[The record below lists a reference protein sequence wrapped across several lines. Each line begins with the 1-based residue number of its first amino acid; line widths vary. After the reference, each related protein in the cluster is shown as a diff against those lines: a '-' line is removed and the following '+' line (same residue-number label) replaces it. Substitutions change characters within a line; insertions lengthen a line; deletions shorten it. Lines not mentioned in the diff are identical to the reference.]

1 MCENLKPYDEPSF
14 TGYKLVA
21 KKEDDDGYY
30 SLAMGFKYPIYPKSI
45 PKVKKQKRI
54 SSYFASNI
62 LEKRAF
68 AFRKEM
74 QGRTAVFVNK
84 ESAKSELEILYSSF
98 NLLSGYYAK
107 VVKATILD
115 ELMKGEYAEA
125 EVIAGRKIK
134 FHEEIDDYNQA

>member
-21 KKEDDDGYY
+21 KKEGDDGYY

-54 SSYFASNI
+54 SPYFASNI
-62 LEKRAF
+62 LEKSAW

-84 ESAKSELEILYSSF
+84 ESAKTELGIFYPPF
-98 NLLSGYYAK
+98 CLLSGYCTK
-107 VVKATILD
+107 IVKATISD
-115 ELMKGEYAEA
+115 GLMKGEYGEA
-125 EVIAGRKIK
+125 EIIAGRKIK